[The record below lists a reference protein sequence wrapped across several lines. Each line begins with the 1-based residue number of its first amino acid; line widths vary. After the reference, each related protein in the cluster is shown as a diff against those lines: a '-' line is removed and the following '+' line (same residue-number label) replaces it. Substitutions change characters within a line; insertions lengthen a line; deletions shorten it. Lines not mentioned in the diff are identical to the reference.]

1 MVTVYPTNQTEVRT
15 FSQFLA
21 SSKEICVLTCDCGEF
36 EQVSVQVDVH
46 PGAVVGQ
53 GDPGAV
59 PSDRQVLVEAEDQ
72 TSEPDLN
79 RLGPREGTSSPGV
92 VLHQH
97 LRKKE
102 KIQFKLTDL
111 NGNLRIRTWSR
122 I

>member
-1 MVTVYPTNQTEVRT
+1 M
-15 FSQFLA
+15 
-21 SSKEICVLTCDCGEF
+21 LTCDCGEF

-53 GDPGAV
+53 GDAGAV
-59 PSDRQVLVEAEDQ
+59 PPDRQVLVEAEDQ

-97 LRKKE
+97 LGDKQ
-102 KIQFKLTDL
+102 KIQVKQTDL
-111 NGNLRIRTWSR
+111 NRIYLEQILADSPRAVFLPNEQR
-122 I
+122 